1 MNKRTLAT
9 LMAAMLA
16 SPTLHA
22 EETLLAYA
30 GNEIVVTSS
39 RVPQPKKELTSN
51 VTIITKEEIS
61 ESSANDLSELLAEKN
76 LGHIQKYPGTSTS
89 VGIRGFRTE
98 THGNDLMGKVLVLLD
113 GRRAGT
119 GNLAKIMTSNVE
131 RIEIVRGPAAVQYG
145 SAAIGGVINVITV
158 KGSGAPSA
166 SIEQEL
172 GSNDF
177 SKTEAT
183 IQGKSGRFDYSGS
196 ISKSDS
202 GSYKTGK
209 GETYQNTG
217 YQDQKMASLN
227 VGYEIAD
234 GHRIG
239 MIVHSFDVDKAG
251 SPSYL
256 SSPDLD
262 AYTVQNNHSVD
273 FRYDGA
279 TSSRNVS
286 WMARYFTG
294 EDKYRYVDPSSGY
307 ESTKNVDQQG
317 AQAQVTWQPG
327 ALRLTTGFDWL
338 KYEVDSTLT
347 PSWATYENP
356 AGFLLGKYGLFD
368 ERLILTAGVRYDD
381 YRVKM
386 KASEGTSRSK
396 DNFAHQAGVAW
407 QASDA
412 LKFRGSFAE
421 GFRMPSER
429 ELAAN
434 ITSWGTTYIGNPD
447 LKPEAS
453 DTYEVGMDLAWKGFN
468 ASLTWFS
475 TDYTDMIQTEAIAA
489 STYTYRNIGS
499 ATVSGIEAELSKVFK
514 LDGSSWTLEPY
525 AGYTHLLKYR
535 DNTSGDDLLFTP
547 QWNASTGL
555 KVRDGRG
562 FNGAFNLAYSGK
574 TFVQNYETG
583 SGEVVPKGG
592 FAVANLSVSRKF
604 PFGDKGITGPGITVK
619 AEINN
624 LFDRDYQYVTGYPMP
639 GRTFVLGLKADI

>member
-1 MNKRTLAT
+1 MNRRTLAI

-30 GNEIVVTSS
+30 GDEIVVTSS

-119 GNLAKIMTSNVE
+119 GNLAKIMTANVE
-131 RIEIVRGPAAVQYG
+131 RIEIIRGPAAVQYG
-145 SAAIGGVINVITV
+145 SAAIGGVINVITA

-166 SIEQEL
+166 SIEQKV

-177 SKTEAT
+177 SMTEAT
-183 IQGKSGRFDYSGS
+183 VQGKSGRFDYSGS

-202 GSYKTGK
+202 GSYKTAK

-239 MIVHSFDVDKAG
+239 MIVHSFDVEKAG
-251 SPSYL
+251 SPSYF
-256 SSPDLD
+256 SSPDFD

-279 TSSRNVS
+279 TSSRNFS

-294 EDKYRYVDPSSGY
+294 KDEYRYVDPSSGY

-317 AQAQVTWQPG
+317 AQAQVSWQPG

-338 KYEVDSTLT
+338 KYEVNSTLT
-347 PSWATYENP
+347 PTWATYENP
-356 AGFLLGKYGLFD
+356 AGFVLGKYGLFN

-381 YRVKM
+381 YRVNM
-386 KASEGTSRSK
+386 KESEGTSRSR

-407 QASDA
+407 QATDF
-412 LKFRGSFAE
+412 LKLRGSYAE

-429 ELAAN
+429 ELAAS

-447 LKPEAS
+447 LKPES
-453 DTYEVGMDLAWKGFN
+453 SETYEIGMDLNWKGLN
-468 ASLTWFS
+468 GSLTWFS

-489 STYTYRNIGS
+489 STYTYINIGS
-499 ATVSGIEAELSKVFK
+499 ATVSGIEAELSKVFA

-525 AGYTHLLKYR
+525 AGYTWLLQYR
-535 DNTSGDDLLFTP
+535 DNETGDDLLFTP

-555 KVRDGRG
+555 KVHDGRG
-562 FNGAFNLAYSGK
+562 FNGAFNLAYTGK

-583 SGEVVPKGG
+583 SGEVEQKGG
-592 FAVANLSVSRKF
+592 FTVVDLSVSKKF
-604 PFGDKGITGPGITVK
+604 PFSGKEVKGPGITLK
-619 AEINN
+619 AEVNN
-624 LFDRDYQYVTGYPMP
+624 LFDRDYQYVKGYPMP
-639 GRTFVLGLKADI
+639 GRTFVFGLKADI

>member
-1 MNKRTLAT
+1 
-9 LMAAMLA
+9 
-16 SPTLHA
+16 
-22 EETLLAYA
+22 
-30 GNEIVVTSS
+30 
-39 RVPQPKKELTSN
+39 
-51 VTIITKEEIS
+51 
-61 ESSANDLSELLAEKN
+61 
-76 LGHIQKYPGTSTS
+76 
-89 VGIRGFRTE
+89 
-98 THGNDLMGKVLVLLD
+98 
-113 GRRAGT
+113 
-119 GNLAKIMTSNVE
+119 
-131 RIEIVRGPAAVQYG
+131 
-145 SAAIGGVINVITV
+145 
-158 KGSGAPSA
+158 
-166 SIEQEL
+166 
-172 GSNDF
+172 
-177 SKTEAT
+177 
-183 IQGKSGRFDYSGS
+183 
-196 ISKSDS
+196 
-202 GSYKTGK
+202 
-209 GETYQNTG
+209 
-217 YQDQKMASLN
+217 
-227 VGYEIAD
+227 
-234 GHRIG
+234 

-251 SPSYL
+251 LPSYF

-294 EDKYRYVDPSSGY
+294 EDKYRYVDPSSAY

-412 LKFRGSFAE
+412 LKLRGSFAE

-434 ITSWGTTYIGNPD
+434 ITRWGTTYIGNPD
-447 LKPEAS
+447 LKPESS
-453 DTYEVGMDLAWKGFN
+453 DTWEVGMDLAWKGFN

-475 TDYTDMIQTEAIAA
+475 TDYKDMIQTEAIAT

-525 AGYTHLLKYR
+525 AGYTHLLKYS

-574 TFVQNYETG
+574 TLVQNYETG

-592 FAVANLSVSRKF
+592 FAVANLSASRKF

-624 LFDRDYQYVTGYPMP
+624 LFDRDYQYVKGYPMP
-639 GRTFVLGLKADI
+639 GRTFVFGLKADI

>member
-1 MNKRTLAT
+1 MNRRTLAI

-22 EETLLAYA
+22 EEAGSDYL

-51 VTIITKEEIS
+51 VTIITKEEIN

-98 THGNDLMGKVLVLLD
+98 SHGNDLMGKVLVLLD

-119 GNLAKIMTSNVE
+119 GNLAKIMTANVE
-131 RIEIVRGPAAVQYG
+131 RIEIIRGPAAVQYG
-145 SAAIGGVINVITV
+145 SAAIGGVINVITA

-166 SIEQEL
+166 SIEQRL

-177 SKTEAT
+177 SKTEAA

-202 GSYKTGK
+202 GSYKTAK

-217 YQDQKMASLN
+217 YHDQKMASLN

-239 MIVHSFDVDKAG
+239 MIVHSFDVEKAG
-251 SPSYL
+251 SPSYF

-294 EDKYRYVDPSSGY
+294 KDEYRYVDPSSGY
-307 ESTKNVDQQG
+307 ESSTNINQRG
-317 AQAQVTWQPG
+317 AQAQASWQPG
-327 ALRLTTGFDWL
+327 ALRLTAGFDWL
-338 KYEVDSTLT
+338 KYELDSTLT
-347 PSWATYENP
+347 PNWASYENP

-381 YRVKM
+381 YHVDM
-386 KASEGTSRSK
+386 KESEGTSRSK
-396 DNFAHQAGVAW
+396 DNVAHQAGVAW
-407 QASDA
+407 QATDF
-412 LKFRGSFAE
+412 LKLRGSYAE

-434 ITSWGTTYIGNPD
+434 ITTWGSTYIGNPD

-453 DTYEVGMDLAWKGFN
+453 ETYEVGMDLNWKGLN
-468 ASLTWFS
+468 GSLTWFS

-489 STYTYRNIGS
+489 STYTYINIGS
-499 ATVSGIEAELSKVFK
+499 ATVSGIEAELSKVFA
-514 LDGSSWTLEPY
+514 LEGSSWTLEPY
-525 AGYTHLLKYR
+525 AGYTYLLQYR
-535 DNTSGDDLLFTP
+535 DNKTGDDLLFTP

-555 KVRDGRG
+555 KVRDGKG
-562 FNGAFNLAYSGK
+562 FSGAVNLAYTGK

-583 SGEVVPKGG
+583 FGEVVPKGG
-592 FAVANLSVSRKF
+592 FAVVDLSVSKKF
-604 PFGDKGITGPGITVK
+604 PFGGKGVKGSGITVR

-624 LFDRDYQYVTGYPMP
+624 LFDREYQYVKGYPMP
-639 GRTFVLGLKADI
+639 GRTFVFGLKADI

>member
-1 MNKRTLAT
+1 MNKRTLAI

-22 EETLLAYA
+22 DETGSDYL

-51 VTIITKEEIS
+51 VTIITKEEIN
-61 ESSANDLSELLAEKN
+61 ESSASDLSELLAEKN
-76 LGHIQKYPGTSTS
+76 LGHIQKYPGTLTS

-119 GNLAKIMTSNVE
+119 GNLAKIMTANVE
-131 RIEIVRGPAAVQYG
+131 RIEIIRGPAAVQYG
-145 SAAIGGVINVITV
+145 SAAIGGVINVITA

-166 SIEQEL
+166 SIEQKI

-177 SKTEAT
+177 SMTEAMV
-183 IQGKSGRFDYSGS
+183 QGKSGRFDYSGS

-202 GSYKTGK
+202 GSYKTAK

-217 YQDQKMASLN
+217 YEDQKLASLN

-251 SPSYL
+251 SPSYF
-256 SSPDLD
+256 SSPNLR

-279 TSSRNVS
+279 TSSRNFS

-294 EDKYRYVDPSSGY
+294 KDEYRYVDPSWGY
-307 ESTKNVDQQG
+307 QSSNKIDQQG

-338 KYEVDSTLT
+338 KYELNSTLK
-347 PSWATYENP
+347 PSWASYENP
-356 AGFLLGKYGLFD
+356 AGFVLGKYGFFD
-368 ERLILTAGVRYDD
+368 DRLIVTGGVRYDD
-381 YRVKM
+381 YRVNM

-407 QASDA
+407 QATDF
-412 LKFRGSFAE
+412 LKLRGSYAE

-434 ITSWGTTYIGNPD
+434 ITSWGKTYIGNPD
-447 LKPEAS
+447 LKPES
-453 DTYEVGMDLAWKGFN
+453 SETWEVGMDLNWKGLN
-468 ASLTWFS
+468 GSLTWFS
-475 TDYTDMIQTEAIAA
+475 TDYTDMIQTKQTAP

-499 ATVSGIEAELSKVFK
+499 ATVSGIEAELSKVFA
-514 LDGSSWTLEPY
+514 LDSSSWTLEPY
-525 AGYTHLLKYR
+525 AGYTYLLQYR
-535 DNTSGDDLLFTP
+535 DNQSGDDLLYTP

-555 KVRDGRG
+555 RVHDGRG
-562 FNGAFNLAYSGK
+562 FNGAFNLAYTGK

-583 SGEVVPKGG
+583 YGEVVPKGG
-592 FAVANLSVSRKF
+592 FTVVDLSVSKKF
-604 PFGDKGITGPGITVK
+604 PFAVKGVKGPGITVR
-619 AEINN
+619 AEVNN
-624 LFDRDYQYVTGYPMP
+624 LFDRDYQYVKGYPMP
-639 GRTFVLGLKADI
+639 GRTFVFGLKADI

>member
-30 GNEIVVTSS
+30 GDEIVVTSS
-39 RVPQPKKELTSN
+39 RVQQPKKELTSN
-51 VTIITKEEIS
+51 VTIITKEEIR

-98 THGNDLMGKVLVLLD
+98 SHGNDLMGKVLVLLD

-119 GNLAKIMTSNVE
+119 GNLAKIMTANVE
-131 RIEIVRGPAAVQYG
+131 RIEIIRGPAAVQYG
-145 SAAIGGVINVITV
+145 SAAIGGVINVITA

-166 SIEQEL
+166 SIEQKL

-177 SKTEAT
+177 SKTEVA

-202 GSYKTGK
+202 GSYRTAK
-209 GETYQNTG
+209 GDIYQNTG

-262 AYTVQNNHSVD
+262 AYTVQNNQSVD

-279 TSSRNVS
+279 TSSRNIS

-294 EDKYRYVDPSSGY
+294 EDKYRYVDPSSAY

-347 PSWATYENP
+347 PTWATYENP

-407 QASDA
+407 QASEA
-412 LKFRGSFAE
+412 LKIRGSFAE

-447 LKPEAS
+447 LKPESS
-453 DTYEVGMDLAWKGFN
+453 DTWEVGMDLAWKGFN

-489 STYTYRNIGS
+489 STYTYLNIGS

-535 DNTSGDDLLFTP
+535 DNKSGDDLLFTP

-574 TFVQNYETG
+574 TFIQNYETG

-592 FAVANLSVSRKF
+592 FAVANLSASRKF
-604 PFGDKGITGPGITVK
+604 PFGDKGIAGPGITLK

-624 LFDRDYQYVTGYPMP
+624 LFDRGYQYVTGYPMP

>member
-30 GNEIVVTSS
+30 GDEIVVTSS
-39 RVPQPKKELTSN
+39 RVQQPKKELTSN
-51 VTIITKEEIS
+51 VTIITKEEIR

-98 THGNDLMGKVLVLLD
+98 SHGNDLMGKVLVLLD

-119 GNLAKIMTSNVE
+119 GNLAKIMTANVE
-131 RIEIVRGPAAVQYG
+131 RIEIIRGPAAVQYG
-145 SAAIGGVINVITV
+145 SAAIGGVINVITA

-166 SIEQEL
+166 SIEQKL

-177 SKTEAT
+177 SKTEVA

-202 GSYKTGK
+202 GSYRTAK
-209 GETYQNTG
+209 GDIYQNTG

-262 AYTVQNNHSVD
+262 AYTVQNNQSVD

-279 TSSRNVS
+279 TSSRNIS

-294 EDKYRYVDPSSGY
+294 EDKYRYVDPSSAY

-347 PSWATYENP
+347 PTWATYENP

-407 QASDA
+407 HVNDF
-412 LKFRGSFAE
+412 LKFRGSYAE

-447 LKPEAS
+447 LKPESS
-453 DTYEVGMDLAWKGFN
+453 DTWEVGMDLAWKGFN

-489 STYTYRNIGS
+489 STYTYLNIGS

-535 DNTSGDDLLFTP
+535 DNKSGDDLLFTP

-574 TFVQNYETG
+574 TFIQNYETG

-592 FAVANLSVSRKF
+592 FAVANLSASRKF
-604 PFGDKGITGPGITVK
+604 PFGDKGIAGPGITLK